1 MSIGNANTNPIS
13 VSTSGATISGNGL
26 ISMISSDIPILSD
39 FILGNKKWML
49 DELEDGN
56 LPLVEDWDRVK
67 TLVDSDDEESVNLGF
82 ELLNGYRYPRG
93 VLNKII
99 IIKGLNK
106 LLKFKKF

>member
-1 MSIGNANTNPIS
+1 MSVANTNT
-13 VSTSGATISGNGL
+13 VSTSGTTISGNGL
-26 ISMISSDIPILSD
+26 VSMINYSDIPTLSD
-39 FILGNKKWML
+39 FVSGSKKWMI
-49 DELEDGN
+49 DELEDES
-56 LPLVEDWDRVK
+56 LPLVENWDRVK

-106 LLKFKKF
+106 LLKFKEF